1 MKIDDCTIAK
11 IKDRAE
17 SILEHYGVTLKRGAG
32 LCPFHE
38 DKNASFAAKRDKA
51 GELYWKCMACGV
63 EGGDILSF
71 VAQIERL
78 DAKRDFRK
86 VVEKAAGAC
95 GLSYL
100 LSDVDIEPTQLINP
114 IEKKKKPQVFPKY
127 INAELLSPMCAEVEH
142 TNLFSF
148 LSGIWG
154 MDDVRRVMDAYRVGL
169 YAGRIKQNPDGSK
182 YTIDAGGVILGC
194 ASCSA
199 FPSIDTDG
207 NIHSIKSIP
216 YPINDHHRIKG
227 DGKCMDWN
235 KGESVTGAY
244 FGSHLLPLY
253 PGKRVALVESEKT
266 AIVGMLYAP
275 QYVWIAVQGMQ
286 FFKPHSEATKEK
298 CNCMKGRTIH
308 VFPDSDGLVK
318 WREAA
323 DYLAGMGFNVIFRDE
338 VISRFTPDSKT
349 DIADV
354 IIRAKL
360 ISTSDLEPIGIEP
373 NCRQN

>member
-1 MKIDDCTIAK
+1 MKIDDCTISK

-17 SILEHYGVTLKRGAG
+17 AILEHYGVNLKRGAG

-38 DKNASFAAKRDKA
+38 DKKASFVAKRDKA
-51 GELYWKCMACGV
+51 GELYWKCMACDV
-63 EGGDILSF
+63 EGGDVLSF
-71 VAQIERL
+71 VAQIEGL
-78 DAKRDFRK
+78 DARRDFRK

-100 LSDVDIEPTQLINP
+100 LSDVENEQIQPRTTID
-114 IEKKKKPQVFPKY
+114 KKPKPQVSPKY
-127 INAELLSPMCAEVEH
+127 VSSELLPPMCAEVEK
-142 TNLFSF
+142 TNLFIF

-154 MDDVRRVMDAYRVGL
+154 ADEVRRIMDAYRVGR
-169 YAGRIKQNPDGSK
+169 YPGRIKQNPDGSK
-182 YTIDAGGVILGC
+182 YTIDPGGVILGC

-199 FPSIDTDG
+199 FPSIDTAG
-207 NIHSIKSIP
+207 NIHAIKSIP

-227 DGKCMDWN
+227 NGKCMDWN
-235 KGESVTGAY
+235 KGEDVAGAY
-244 FGSHLLPLY
+244 FGTHLLPLY

-266 AIVGMLYAP
+266 SIVGTLYAP

-286 FFKPHSEATKEK
+286 FFKPHSETTRKK
-298 CNCMKGRTIH
+298 CDCMRGRTIH
-308 VFPDSDGLVK
+308 IFPDSDGLEK

-338 VISRFTPDSKT
+338 LIARFTPESKT

-354 IIRAKL
+354 IINTKMNERK
-360 ISTSDLEPIGIEP
+360 I
-373 NCRQN
+373 